1 MDNRLY
7 SKVAQNCSSFFPRI
21 DVFRS
26 CPEASVPT
34 CYNCNNFEDNKCKKG
49 IFDAIAANL
58 K

>member
-26 CPEASVPT
+26 CPEASQPT
-34 CYNCNNFEDNKCKKG
+34 CYNCKNFSENRCQKG
-49 IFDAIAANL
+49 IFDSIAQEFR
-58 K
+58 